1 MNSNLLKATIIKNG
15 ETQEKLAK
23 DMGLQTSAL
32 NMRINGKIEFRR
44 NEIIFI
50 KQRYNLSSDEV
61 DSIFFDEI
69 VSKIDTC
76 RRMEELLHE
85 KNTDHR
91 HDHHGSPG
99 TDQDRKDRTG
109 MDLHIEWAAG
119 ELHSRPAGDPERTD
133 F

>member
-15 ETQEKLAK
+15 DTQEKLAK

-61 DSIFFDEI
+61 ESILFEEI
-69 VSKIDTC
+69 VS
-76 RRMEELLHE
+76 
-85 KNTDHR
+85 
-91 HDHHGSPG
+91 
-99 TDQDRKDRTG
+99 
-109 MDLHIEWAAG
+109 
-119 ELHSRPAGDPERTD
+119 
-133 F
+133 

>member
-15 ETQEKLAK
+15 DTQERLAK

-69 VSKIDTC
+69 VS
-76 RRMEELLHE
+76 
-85 KNTDHR
+85 
-91 HDHHGSPG
+91 
-99 TDQDRKDRTG
+99 
-109 MDLHIEWAAG
+109 
-119 ELHSRPAGDPERTD
+119 
-133 F
+133 

>member
-15 ETQEKLAK
+15 DTQEKLAK

-69 VSKIDTC
+69 VS
-76 RRMEELLHE
+76 
-85 KNTDHR
+85 
-91 HDHHGSPG
+91 
-99 TDQDRKDRTG
+99 
-109 MDLHIEWAAG
+109 
-119 ELHSRPAGDPERTD
+119 
-133 F
+133 

>member
-15 ETQEKLAK
+15 DTQEKLAK

-50 KQRYNLSSDEV
+50 KQRYNLSSNEV

-69 VSKIDTC
+69 VS
-76 RRMEELLHE
+76 
-85 KNTDHR
+85 
-91 HDHHGSPG
+91 
-99 TDQDRKDRTG
+99 
-109 MDLHIEWAAG
+109 
-119 ELHSRPAGDPERTD
+119 
-133 F
+133 